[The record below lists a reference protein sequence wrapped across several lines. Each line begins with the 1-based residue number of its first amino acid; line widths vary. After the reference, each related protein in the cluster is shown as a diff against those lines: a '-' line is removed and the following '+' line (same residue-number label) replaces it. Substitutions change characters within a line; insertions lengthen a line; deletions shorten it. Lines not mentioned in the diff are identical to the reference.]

1 MCIVYNL
8 HRRAALVLEA
18 YSAPMQRSLWCR
30 PRSLNWWENVWS
42 GRFGEV
48 WWKENLRMSRGTF
61 DIICRELKPHIEKQA
76 TYMRQ
81 TISVEKRVAVTL
93 WRLATTVEHRTLSE
107 LFGLGWSTV
116 GAIVIETCD
125 AIADNLFSR
134 YVSFPTGEKLRDI
147 ISNYETCWGFPQVA
161 GAIDRW
167 HIPIVRSS
175 EKGYYSVIMPFIVKG
190 CMVLYFPIGSAWFLG
205 CKYLYSSLVTQPTLS
220 CLGMMK
226 PYAENVHSTA
236 EQKRFN
242 YRQSWAR
249 MPAENAFGRLKGRM
263 PLKAHRLQH
272 SRCPEC
278 CCCMCGFAQHVR
290 NVWRPLCRW
299 LGIPWRTIYNTSHQY
314 RL

>member
-1 MCIVYNL
+1 M
-8 HRRAALVLEA
+8 
-18 YSAPMQRSLWCR
+18 
-30 PRSLNWWENVWS
+30 WS

-48 WWKENLRMSRGTF
+48 WWKENVRMSRGTF

-161 GAIDRW
+161 GAIDR
-167 HIPIVRSS
+167 
-175 EKGYYSVIMPFIVKG
+175 
-190 CMVLYFPIGSAWFLG
+190 
-205 CKYLYSSLVTQPTLS
+205 
-220 CLGMMK
+220 
-226 PYAENVHSTA
+226 
-236 EQKRFN
+236 
-242 YRQSWAR
+242 
-249 MPAENAFGRLKGRM
+249 
-263 PLKAHRLQH
+263 
-272 SRCPEC
+272 
-278 CCCMCGFAQHVR
+278 
-290 NVWRPLCRW
+290 
-299 LGIPWRTIYNTSHQY
+299 
-314 RL
+314 